1 MSIYDEHSFYTKV
14 PDSSNYLEDI
24 LINTII
30 SSSSSSSDHTTQKRL
45 IKLLRSAL
53 TYPSKSVVSFVS
65 HMDQS

>member
-24 LINTII
+24 LINAII
-30 SSSSSSSDHTTQKRL
+30 SSSSSSSAHKRL